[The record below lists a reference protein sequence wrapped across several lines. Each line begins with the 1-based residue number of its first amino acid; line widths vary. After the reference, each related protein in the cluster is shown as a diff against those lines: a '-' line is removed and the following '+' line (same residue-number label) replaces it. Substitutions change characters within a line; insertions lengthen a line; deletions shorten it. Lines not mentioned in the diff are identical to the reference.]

1 MNAKLNRVLDEI
13 KRTED
18 KIAAWQEHLEELNIR
33 KNQLE
38 DAEIIKS
45 IRSMKLGSREMLAFL
60 ENIRNGAVPAQ
71 QGQHIGEA
79 RQEEIM
85 PGEAEIS
92 GSRKKRRQKER
103 TGKMKK
109 TVRNL
114 AAMLVMAAAVLLSGK
129 MTAYAYVD
137 ETAEAVPE
145 PVISEE
151 TPEETETTPFSVAGN
166 GQLLDD
172 ISDDETKQF
181 LTVQTKNGNTFFMVI
196 DRSRNSENV
205 YMLSLIDENDLA
217 EFLGEDETELEEEK
231 PAVAV
236 EEPRL
241 EPVQEEPRTEPE
253 KGGMGMGAV
262 LTMILLG
269 AGSIGA
275 YYYFKIWKPKREEEE
290 AESEDLEFYDGG
302 AYVNEDRENGKE
314 EGESEEPED

>member
-1 MNAKLNRVLDEI
+1 
-13 KRTED
+13 
-18 KIAAWQEHLEELNIR
+18 
-33 KNQLE
+33 
-38 DAEIIKS
+38 
-45 IRSMKLGSREMLAFL
+45 
-60 ENIRNGAVPAQ
+60 
-71 QGQHIGEA
+71 
-79 RQEEIM
+79 
-85 PGEAEIS
+85 
-92 GSRKKRRQKER
+92 
-103 TGKMKK
+103 MKK

-205 YMLSLIDENDLA
+205 YMLSLVDEYDLA
-217 EFLGEDETELEEEK
+217 EFIEEEETEPVEEE
-231 PAVAV
+231 PAVIV
-236 EEPRL
+236 EEPQP
-241 EPVQEEPRTEPE
+241 EPVQEEPQPE
-253 KGGMGMGAV
+253 KGGMGMGAL
-262 LTMILLG
+262 LTIILLG
-269 AGSIGA
+269 AGGVGG
-275 YYYFKIWKPKREEEE
+275 YYYFKILKPKREEEE

-302 AYVNEDRENGKE
+302 AYVNEDQENGQE
-314 EGESEEPED
+314 EEENEE

>member
-1 MNAKLNRVLDEI
+1 
-13 KRTED
+13 
-18 KIAAWQEHLEELNIR
+18 
-33 KNQLE
+33 
-38 DAEIIKS
+38 
-45 IRSMKLGSREMLAFL
+45 
-60 ENIRNGAVPAQ
+60 
-71 QGQHIGEA
+71 
-79 RQEEIM
+79 
-85 PGEAEIS
+85 
-92 GSRKKRRQKER
+92 
-103 TGKMKK
+103 MKK

-114 AAMLVMAAAVLLSGK
+114 AAMLMMAAAVLLSGTI
-129 MTAYAYVD
+129 TAYAYVD
-137 ETAEAVPE
+137 ETEAEPPE
-145 PVISEE
+145 PVVVEE
-151 TPEETETTPFSVAGN
+151 PPEETESTPFSVAGN

-172 ISDDETKQF
+172 ISNDETKQF

-217 EFLGEDETELEEEK
+217 EFLGEDETELDEEK

-302 AYVNEDRENGKE
+302 AYVNEDEENGKE

>member
-1 MNAKLNRVLDEI
+1 M
-13 KRTED
+13 
-18 KIAAWQEHLEELNIR
+18 R
-33 KNQLE
+33 KT
-38 DAEIIKS
+38 I
-45 IRSMKLGSREMLAFL
+45 
-60 ENIRNGAVPAQ
+60 
-71 QGQHIGEA
+71 
-79 RQEEIM
+79 
-85 PGEAEIS
+85 
-92 GSRKKRRQKER
+92 
-103 TGKMKK
+103 
-109 TVRNL
+109 RNL
-114 AAMLVMAAAVLLSGK
+114 AAALVMAAAVLLSGT

-137 ETAEAVPE
+137 ETEAAAPE
-145 PVISEE
+145 PVIAEE
-151 TPEETETTPFSVAGN
+151 TPGETEITPFSVAGN

-172 ISDDETKQF
+172 ITDDETKQF

-314 EGESEEPED
+314 EGESEEPEV

>member
-1 MNAKLNRVLDEI
+1 
-13 KRTED
+13 
-18 KIAAWQEHLEELNIR
+18 
-33 KNQLE
+33 
-38 DAEIIKS
+38 
-45 IRSMKLGSREMLAFL
+45 
-60 ENIRNGAVPAQ
+60 
-71 QGQHIGEA
+71 
-79 RQEEIM
+79 
-85 PGEAEIS
+85 
-92 GSRKKRRQKER
+92 
-103 TGKMKK
+103 MKK

-241 EPVQEEPRTEPE
+241 
-253 KGGMGMGAV
+253 
-262 LTMILLG
+262 
-269 AGSIGA
+269 
-275 YYYFKIWKPKREEEE
+275 
-290 AESEDLEFYDGG
+290 
-302 AYVNEDRENGKE
+302 
-314 EGESEEPED
+314 